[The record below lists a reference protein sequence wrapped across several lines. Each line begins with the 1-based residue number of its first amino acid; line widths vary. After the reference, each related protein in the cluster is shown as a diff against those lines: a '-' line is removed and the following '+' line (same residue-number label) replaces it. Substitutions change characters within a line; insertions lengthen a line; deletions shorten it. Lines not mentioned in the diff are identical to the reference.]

1 MSLSCFRTL
10 CLAFVSLALA
20 GCVSSSGKDSG
31 PKPDPTPQAALDA
44 ASDPQALQV
53 LTGNKL
59 TGCLLESPLERVAK
73 PEESARFDSAA
84 TRDFA
89 TAMARAETQLRP
101 FAGKVRAYSFVPGAA
116 VAAGAPGT
124 AAPDVAAAPAAVGE
138 TAVTCY
144 YEKRGSDLRFL
155 VAITPNADPLAREA
169 QLRDAVLIAYAK
181 MAGKPVASVRTGAG
195 VAPEPVPVTQ

>member
-1 MSLSCFRTL
+1 MSLSCFRAL
-10 CLAFVSLALA
+10 CLASVSLALA

-53 LTGNKL
+53 LAGNKL

-89 TAMARAETQLRP
+89 TAMARAETQVRP

-116 VAAGAPGT
+116 VDVGAPGI
-124 AAPDVAAAPAAVGE
+124 AAPDATAAPAAGE
-138 TAVTCY
+138 TPVTCY
-144 YEKRGSDLRFL
+144 YEKRGADLRFL

-181 MAGKPVASVRTGAG
+181 MAGKPIASVRTGAG
-195 VAPEPVPVTQ
+195 VAPEPLPVTE